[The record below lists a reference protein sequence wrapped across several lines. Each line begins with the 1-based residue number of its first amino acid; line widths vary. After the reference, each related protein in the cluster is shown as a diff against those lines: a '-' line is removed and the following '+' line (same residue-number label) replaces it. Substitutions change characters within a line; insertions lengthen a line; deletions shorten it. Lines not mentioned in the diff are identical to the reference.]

1 MSEAVEPRRW
11 TLAQIEERLSQPLP
25 SNLLSQKV
33 LRGNKIPYI
42 SWHVATKILSTYC
55 PGWQWEIQDCFLSQE
70 RLFLIGKLSIP
81 TQDCGLIT
89 RSATGTEVFKETYF
103 NRATGSQE
111 VRDIPYGDPSS
122 NAESMAFRRAA
133 AKFGLGLYL
142 YQKGGPP
149 VVVESGSTSEP
160 TPYQERQELMAQIKQ
175 ARANHGLSVED
186 LKEIARASSLPLKSS
201 NMSIPELKTFVKVL
215 NANTGNEPK
224 PVKPTPKKG
233 LVLASQ
239 QTAFEDD
246 DYA

>member
-1 MSEAVEPRRW
+1 MEPPNDW
-11 TLAQIEERLSQPLP
+11 TLAQIEEKLSQPLSP
-25 SNLLSQKV
+25 NLLSQKV
-33 LRGNKIPYI
+33 LKGNKIPYI

-55 PGWQWEIQDCFLSQE
+55 PGWQWEIQDCFLSPE

-81 TQDCGLIT
+81 TKGGVVT
-89 RSATGTEVFKETYF
+89 RAATGTEVFKETYF
-103 NRATGSQE
+103 NRATNSQE
-111 VRDIPYGDPSS
+111 IRDISYGDPSS

-149 VVVESGSTSEP
+149 VVIESGTSSTSEP

-175 ARANHGLSVED
+175 ARTNHGLSVED
-186 LKEIARASSLPLKSS
+186 LREIARASSLPLKSS
-201 NMSIPELKTFVKVL
+201 DMSIPELKTFVKVL
-215 NANTGNEPK
+215 NANTGNEP
-224 PVKPTPKKG
+224 VPTPKKE

-246 DYA
+246 DYD